1 MPWKDLETA
10 DPPLAA
16 FGRERL
22 HGRVAYLATSRANG
36 APRVHPVTPIIG
48 DGRCFL
54 FMEPTS
60 PKGRDLERD
69 ARFALHCAVSDD
81 TGGSGEFALAGIARR
96 ETSAETRGLACS
108 LRTLRRSGTSCSNCI
123 PGARSPRSMAMA
135 ARNGGS
141 GEPPLRDT
149 APARAGS
156 R

>member
-96 ETSAETRGLACS
+96 ETSAETRGLAAGLAS
-108 LRTLRRSGTSCSNCI
+108 YAPEERYILFELH
-123 PGARSPRSMAMA
+123 PRSALA
-135 ARNGGS
+135 TVYGNGRP
-141 GEPPLRDT
+141 ERREWRAT
-149 APARAGS
+149 AP
-156 R
+156 